1 MDAIIYYECKKLGHV
16 KQDCLNVKKR
26 PKFNKKKE
34 EEALKASTWDDE
46 DDNATSSKDDDD
58 DLGLE
63 ELAKL

>member
-26 PKFNKKKE
+26 PKFNKKKK
-34 EEALKASTWDDE
+34 EALKASTWDDE
-46 DDNATSSKDDDD
+46 DDSATSSKDDDD